1 MHSPPHRAVIFH
13 PRFREI
19 GVGVNLG
26 MPTDRT
32 RPARYT

>member
-1 MHSPPHRAVIFH
+1 VIFH

-26 MPTDRT
+26 TPTDRT
-32 RPARYT
+32 RPARYA